1 MKRAST
7 NYCRST
13 VTQADANR
21 ALVGRFWDDLYRRD
35 WEAIAS
41 YFGPESH
48 YTDVCAPEEGAT
60 GPERIVARL
69 RLGIEPLSGYAH
81 HPKLVVADDHAVV
94 TEHAEEWHW
103 HTGES
108 VVLPFVSV
116 QEVRGEVIVRWH
128 DYWDMQTL
136 MNAAPQWWVE
146 HIMQGY

>member
-1 MKRAST
+1 VGDPA
-7 NYCRST
+7 
-13 VTQADANR
+13 ANK

-35 WEAIAS
+35 WDAIAS
-41 YFGPESH
+41 YFASDSH

-60 GPERIVARL
+60 GPERIIARL
-69 RLGIEPLSGYAH
+69 RLGIEPLTGYAH
-81 HPKLVVADDHAVV
+81 HPKLVVGDGDAVV

-116 QEVRGEVIVRWH
+116 QEVRGDVITRWH

-136 MNAAPQWWVE
+136 LGAAPQWWVE